1 VAGGRGGAA
10 YVGVMGVTI
19 APAARRPS
27 TTAVGVAVWLASEV
41 MFFAGLF
48 GAYFA
53 LRAADAP
60 WPPADVHLDTLRS
73 GIFTVFLVL
82 SSLTLHRAES
92 VRDEGDE
99 QLARVWTLLTL
110 GLGTLFLANQ
120 ALEWTT
126 LDFHVSSNAYGTI
139 YYVMTGFHGLH
150 VAAGLALLA
159 LAALLPSGAPAT
171 VPGLHRATVWYWHF
185 VDVVWVAMFS
195 TIFLIR

>member
-1 VAGGRGGAA
+1 
-10 YVGVMGVTI
+10 
-19 APAARRPS
+19 
-27 TTAVGVAVWLASEV
+27 VAVWLASEV

-48 GAYFA
+48 AAYFA
-53 LRAADAP
+53 LRAANER

-73 GIFTVFLVL
+73 AVFTVLLVL
-82 SSLTLHRAES
+82 SSVTLHRAELA
-92 VRDEGDE
+92 REDGDD

-120 ALEWTT
+120 AWEWTT
-126 LDFHVSSNAYGTI
+126 LDFRVSSNAYGTI

-150 VAAGLALLA
+150 VAIGLALLA
-159 LAALLPSGAPAT
+159 VAAVLPPGAPAT